1 MLKLDPKWRV
11 LIVVCIGIFMSTLDG
26 SIVNIANPSIAA
38 DFGISMQHVQWLV
51 TAYMLVITASLLFF
65 GKLGDRV
72 GGQKIYTYGFM
83 VFTIGS
89 LCCAISPSLGVLTA
103 ARIFQGTGA
112 SMMMATGMGITSNS
126 FPPEER
132 GRALGITGGIVGIG
146 NMAGPGLGGLVLGSF
161 HWPAIFLINLP
172 IGLIGF
178 LMAIK
183 YLPDQPK
190 NSANHQYD
198 IPGTVLFA
206 LAAILIVLS
215 FSIKKT
221 PDLWLLGSSLLLFFI
236 FYRLEKQNGQGL
248 LDFDL
253 FKIRR
258 FTDGSIMALVSYSIQ
273 PFVIFLMPFYLEGV
287 LHYSTAQSGLTMS
300 ITPIA
305 MAFTA
310 PLAGSLSDR
319 VGSSRLTPLSFF
331 LIGAANLLMST
342 LNTNSSGILV
352 GAYLA
357 LFGIGMGMFGSPN
370 NNAILGSIPRFKAGY
385 AGGFV
390 STIRNFS
397 FALGTAVATGL
408 FALLYSHD
416 LVHSAQ
422 TAAYVSA
429 TRSVYYT
436 ATAIC
441 FLGMIFALISWKNE
455 KDEKAEEVR
464 DMS

>member
-11 LIVVCIGIFMSTLDG
+11 LIIVCIGIFMSTLDG
-26 SIVNIANPSIAA
+26 SILNIANPSIAS
-38 DFGISMQHVQWLV
+38 DFGVSMQRVQWLV

-89 LCCAISPSLGVLTA
+89 LFCAISPSLGLMTA
-103 ARIFQGTGA
+103 ARIFQGTGS
-112 SMMMATGMGITSNS
+112 SMMMATGLGITSNS

-132 GRALGITGGIVGIG
+132 GRALGITGGIVGVG
-146 NMAGPGLGGLVLGSF
+146 NMTGPGLGGLILASF

-178 LMAIK
+178 LMAVK
-183 YLPDQPK
+183 YLPTQPK
-190 NSANHQYD
+190 NSANRQFD

-221 PDLWLLGSSLLLFFI
+221 PDLWLLGSSLLLFFV
-236 FYRLEKQNGQGL
+236 FYRLEKKGEQGL
-248 LDFDL
+248 LDFEL

-258 FTDGSIMALVSYSIQ
+258 FTDGNIMALVAYSIQ

-305 MAFTA
+305 MAITA

-331 LIGAANLLMST
+331 LLGSANLFMST
-342 LNTNSSGILV
+342 LKADSPPILI
-352 GAYLA
+352 GTYLA
-357 LFGIGMGMFGSPN
+357 LFGIGMGTFGSPN
-370 NNAILGSIPRFKAGY
+370 SNAILGAIPRFKAGY

-390 STIRNFS
+390 STVRNFS
-397 FALGTAVATGL
+397 FALGTAISTGL
-408 FALLYSHD
+408 FTLLYSSS
-416 LVHSAQ
+416 LENSSQ
-422 TAAYVSA
+422 GMAYVSA
-429 TRSVYYT
+429 THTVYCI
-436 ATAIC
+436 AALIC
-441 FLGMIFALISWKNE
+441 LVGMIFAIVSWKKE
-455 KDEKAEEVR
+455 KPEKIPEA
-464 DMS
+464 S

>member
-1 MLKLDPKWRV
+1 MLKIDPKWRV
-11 LIVVCIGIFMSTLDG
+11 LIIVCIGIFISTLDG

-38 DFGISMQHVQWLV
+38 DFSVSMQRVQWLV
-51 TAYMLVITASLLFF
+51 TAYMLIITATLLFF
-65 GKLGDRV
+65 GKIGDRV
-72 GGQKIYTYGFM
+72 GGQRIYTYGFL

-89 LCCAISPSLGVLTA
+89 LFCAISPGLGLLTA
-103 ARIFQGTGA
+103 SRIFQGIGS

-146 NMAGPGLGGLVLGSF
+146 NMTGPGLGGLILGSF

-178 LMAIK
+178 ALAVK
-183 YLPDQPK
+183 YLPEQPQ
-190 NSANHQYD
+190 NANNRKFD
-198 IPGTVLFA
+198 IPGTLLFA
-206 LAAILIVLS
+206 LSSIMVVLS
-215 FSIKKT
+215 FSIKQT
-221 PDLWLLGSSLLLFFI
+221 PELWLLGASLLSIFI
-236 FYRLEKQNGQGL
+236 FFRIEKKSEYPL

-258 FTDGSIMALVSYSIQ
+258 FSDGNIMALIAYSIQ

-287 LHYSTAQSGLTMS
+287 LHYSTARSGLTMS

-305 MAFTA
+305 MAITA

-319 VGSSRLTPLSFF
+319 IGSSRLTPLSFF
-331 LIGAANLLMST
+331 LLGAANLLMST
-342 LNTNSSGILV
+342 LNADSPGIMV
-352 GAYLA
+352 GCYLA
-357 LFGIGMGMFGSPN
+357 LFGIGMGAFGSPN
-370 NNAILGSIPRFKAGY
+370 NNAILGSIPRYKAGY

-397 FALGTAVATGL
+397 FALGTSISTGL
-408 FALLYSHD
+408 FAMLYSHN

-422 TAAYVSA
+422 AAAYVST
-429 TRSVYYT
+429 TRSIYHI
-436 ATAIC
+436 AAAIC
-441 FLGMIFALISWKNE
+441 LIGMIFALVSWKGE
-455 KDEKAEEVR
+455 KVEKVP

>member
-1 MLKLDPKWRV
+1 MLQLDPKWRV
-11 LIVVCIGIFMSTLDG
+11 LIIVCIGIFMSTLDG
-26 SIVNIANPSIAA
+26 SIVNIANPSISA
-38 DFGISMQHVQWLV
+38 DFGVSMQRVQWLV

-72 GGQKIYTYGFM
+72 GGQKIYTYGFL

-89 LCCAISPSLGVLTA
+89 LCCAISPNLLFLTA
-103 ARIFQGTGA
+103 ARIFQGTGS

-132 GRALGITGGIVGIG
+132 GRALGLTGGIVGVG
-146 NMAGPGLGGLVLGSF
+146 NMTGPGLGGLILASF

-172 IGLIGF
+172 IGLAGF
-178 LMAIK
+178 LLAVK

-190 NSANHQYD
+190 NSANRQFD
-198 IPGTVLFA
+198 IPGTLLFA
-206 LAAILIVLS
+206 LAAILSVLS

-236 FYRLEKQNGQGL
+236 FYRLEKRNATGL

-258 FTDGSIMALVSYSIQ
+258 FSDGNIMALIAYSIQ

-287 LHYSTAQSGLTMS
+287 LHFSTAHSGLTMS

-305 MAFTA
+305 MAITA

-331 LIGAANLLMST
+331 LLGAANLLMST
-342 LNTNSSGILV
+342 LNANSPGILV

-357 LFGIGMGMFGSPN
+357 LFGIGMGAFGSPN

-390 STIRNFS
+390 STVRNFS
-397 FALGTAVATGL
+397 FALGTSIATGI
-408 FALLYSHD
+408 FALLYSRS
-416 LVHSAQ
+416 LAHSPQA
-422 TAAYVSA
+422 AAYVAA
-429 TRSVYYT
+429 THTVYYI
-436 ATAIC
+436 AAAIC
-441 FLGMIFALISWKNE
+441 LVGMTFALVSWRKE
-455 KDEKAEEVR
+455 KPEKLQESA
-464 DMS
+464 

>member
-1 MLKLDPKWRV
+1 MNTLERKWQILV
-11 LIVVCIGIFMSTLDG
+11 VVCIGIFMSTLDG

-38 DFGISMQHVQWLV
+38 DFGVSMQRVQWLV

-89 LCCAISPSLGVLTA
+89 LCCAISPNLGFLTA
-103 ARIFQGTGA
+103 ARIFQGTGS

-132 GRALGITGGIVGIG
+132 GRALGLTGGIVGVG
-146 NMAGPGLGGLVLGSF
+146 NMTGPGLGGLILGSF

-178 LMAIK
+178 LMAVK
-183 YLPDQPK
+183 YLPEQPK
-190 NSANHQYD
+190 NSANRQFD

-206 LAAILIVLS
+206 LAATLIVLS
-215 FSIKKT
+215 FSIRRT

-236 FYRLEKQNGQGL
+236 FYRLEKRNVSGL

-253 FKIRR
+253 FQIRR
-258 FTDGSIMALVSYSIQ
+258 FSDGNIMALIAYSIQ

-305 MAFTA
+305 MAITA

-331 LIGAANLLMST
+331 LLGAANLLMST
-342 LNTNSSGILV
+342 LNAGSPGIMV

-357 LFGIGMGMFGSPN
+357 LFGIGMGAFGSPN

-397 FALGTAVATGL
+397 FALGTSIATGL
-408 FALLYSHD
+408 FALLYSRS
-416 LVHSAQ
+416 LAHSSQ
-422 TAAYVSA
+422 SAAYVAA
-429 TRSVYYT
+429 THTLYYI
-436 ATAIC
+436 AAAIC
-441 FLGMIFALISWKNE
+441 LVGMAFALVSWQKE
-455 KDEKAEEVR
+455 KPERVTEDN
-464 DMS
+464 

>member
-1 MLKLDPKWRV
+1 MLKLDPKWRI
-11 LIVVCIGIFMSTLDG
+11 LIIVCIGIFMSTLDG

-38 DFGISMQHVQWLV
+38 GFGISMQRVQWLV

-72 GGQKIYTYGFM
+72 GGQKIYTYGFI

-89 LCCAISPSLGVLTA
+89 LCCAISPSLGFLTA
-103 ARIFQGTGA
+103 ARILQGTGA

-146 NMAGPGLGGLVLGSF
+146 NMTGPGLGGLILGSF

-178 LMAIK
+178 LLAVK
-183 YLPDQPK
+183 YLPDQPRDGNNRK
-190 NSANHQYD
+190 FD
-198 IPGTVLFA
+198 IPGTLLFA
-206 LAAILIVLS
+206 LSAILTVLS
-215 FSIKKT
+215 FSIHKT
-221 PDLWLLGSSLLLFFI
+221 PDLWLLASSLLLFFI
-236 FYRLEKQNGQGL
+236 FYGLEKRNEQGL
-248 LDFDL
+248 LDFEL

-258 FTDGSIMALVSYSIQ
+258 FSDGNIMALIAYSIQ

-305 MAFTA
+305 MAITA

-331 LIGAANLLMST
+331 LLGSANLLMST
-342 LNTNSSGILV
+342 LNTNSPFILV

-357 LFGIGMGMFGSPN
+357 LFGIGMGAFGSPN

-397 FALGTAVATGL
+397 FALGTAISTGL
-408 FALLYSHD
+408 FALLYSSN
-416 LVHSAQ
+416 LENSSKGI
-422 TAAYVSA
+422 AYI
-429 TRSVYYT
+429 T
-436 ATAIC
+436 ATHTVYCIATLLC
-441 FLGMIFALISWKNE
+441 LAGMIFALFSWKKE
-455 KDEKAEEVR
+455 KPGNVPEV
-464 DMS
+464 S